1 VGVVEDHIQLFLKF
15 HPSKSTQV
23 AVKYFIDPVA
33 LSSCDIQLP
42 LAIVEIIPKKSE
54 KNKLSNKKVGH
65 TKKKLNHNA
74 LEHI

>member
-1 VGVVEDHIQLFLKF
+1 
-15 HPSKSTQV
+15 V
-23 AVKYFIDPVA
+23 AIKYFIDPVA

-42 LAIVEIIPKKSE
+42 LAIVETIPKKSE